1 MNLNEFKM
9 GTTPI
14 VCFLLILLF
23 SYKGNSQSTLADWEN
38 PSLVDQNKEPARV
51 PFYLFNNKQA
61 AESQNIA
68 LSTFYKSLN
77 GNWKFNY
84 TDRYKQRPLN
94 FYKQDFNDQNWG
106 TLPVPSNWEM
116 EGSGMP
122 IYTNIIYPFPKNPPY
137 VGEDNPVGTYRRT
150 FTVPDNWTNHQVI
163 LHFGSITGAAFI
175 YVNGAKVG
183 ISKASKTAA
192 EFNITPYLQKGEN
205 LLAVQVFRWH
215 DGSYLEDQD
224 FWRLTGIER
233 AVFIYAQPNLGIW
246 DFFLHTDLDANYT
259 NGLFNANIALRKYKG
274 NAISD
279 ADVLV
284 EIKDQDGK
292 IIYTQKKRVKQTA
305 DSIQQV
311 LFQGKLMNPLKWSAE
326 TPYLYN
332 CIISLYNQAGEII
345 HSTANKI
352 GFRKVEIKNAQLL
365 VNGKKVIFHGV
376 NRHEHDER
384 LGHVPTKELMIKDI
398 QLMKQHN
405 INAVRTAHY
414 PNDPLWLKLCDEY
427 GLYVVDEANVEIHG
441 MGVSNSGQLD
451 STIHPAYLPEWEP
464 SIMDRIVRMVER
476 DKNHASVV
484 TWSMGNECG
493 NGNVFRKAYG
503 WIKTRDKS
511 RPVLFEQASEEFNT
525 DIVSPMYPTIQY
537 MKKYAADT
545 TKTRPFIMCEYSH
558 AMGNSSGNFQTYFDI
573 IHSSK
578 HMQGGFIWDWVD
590 QGILDTNS
598 YGKKFWAYGGDFGA
612 GHLQNDEN
620 FCANGLVA
628 ADRSPH
634 PGIYEVKK
642 VYQNIW
648 FKNKDWQ
655 KGIITIHNNFNFTNL
670 SNYQFKWVLLKNGM
684 PVQTDTFSLDL
695 SPGLIKEVAL
705 NIPVIAGSDEW
716 MLNLFAYTKNETIAV
731 PKGHEIAKEQ
741 FGGKSQQFFLQ
752 QQTETGNL
760 SIETKGN
767 LIHFNSGK
775 ISGSFNTKLGKLISY
790 KYNDH
795 SLMTGFPE
803 PYFWRAPTDNDF
815 GNQMPQKLGFW
826 RNAHQLLQLD
836 TVKLGVQNS
845 QGLVIE
851 CNYKMTAVDIPYIIT
866 YTILNNGAIK
876 INASIDLL
884 GKKMPEMPRFGM
896 RLNLPKTYEQIDF
909 YGRGPW
915 ENYPDRNTASFVG
928 IYQQKASEQFV
939 MNYVRPQENG
949 YKTDIRWVQLYD
961 HQNRGIKITGLQPI
975 CFSALPYTAEDL
987 DPGNTKKQQHPSD
1000 LNERKFISVHID
1012 LSQRGVGGDNSWG
1025 ALPHSPYLLKNN
1037 QYSYSYIVEPILK

>member
-9 GTTPI
+9 GSTPI

-23 SYKGNSQSTLADWEN
+23 SYKANSQSTLADWEN

-175 YVNGAKVG
+175 YVNGVKVG

-259 NGLFNANIALRKYKG
+259 NGLFNADIALRKYKG

-590 QGILDTNS
+590 QGILDTNN

-684 PVQTDTFSLDL
+684 PIQTDTFLLDL

-705 NIPVIAGSDEW
+705 NIPVITGSDEW
-716 MLNLFAYTKNETIAV
+716 MLNLFAYTKNETIAI
-731 PKGHEIAKEQ
+731 PNGHEIAREQ

-767 LIHFNSGK
+767 LIHFNAGK
-775 ISGSFNTKLGKLISY
+775 VSGSFNTKLGKLISY

-928 IYQQKASEQFV
+928 IYQQKASEQFI

-961 HQNRGIKITGLQPI
+961 EQKRGIKITGLQPI

-1025 ALPHSPYLLKNN
+1025 ALPHPPFLLKNN